1 MKTDKLT
8 TQKTILSLLE
18 KARLEIESKGKKLSK
33 SDEQLVR
40 MIMDKIAV
48 DDIDFAK
55 AKEQE
60 SYLATVTHKVAWQE
74 ANAEESD
81 EIIRRLK
88 YGNREYVYD
97 FFYGYPED
105 KDCVIDRL
113 RTKIISNI
121 RQTYGVEVTN
131 KEFGSVLH
139 LFLWDNGTWS
149 VLDKYSRKG
158 SFFSWLAKVAHH
170 EVVRYLEKMGYIAV
184 NSGRTV
190 DNTRLLGRSVAP
202 ELWEYIISDIM
213 PDGQNKQLLLATL
226 VERKSEAR
234 LAEEL
239 NLNIDKL
246 HKLQKRA
253 EADLKDR
260 LLRGNKGYD
269 ELVLCDN
276 SHRIVEVSE
285 EFANDLCAWAGE
297 RFGVSPL
304 ADVFGVNPDSE
315 NLRQRVV
322 DFLYKIPDMLKWS
335 EEDRMVWTLRYIE
348 NTAPIDVA
356 ERVGRDRSWVDT
368 RFSRLNASFKK
379 AVKKWWTE
387 NAK

>member
-1 MKTDKLT
+1 MTTDNLT

-48 DDIDFAK
+48 DDIDFAT
-55 AKEQE
+55 AKDLE

-97 FFYGYPED
+97 FFYGYPEE

-113 RTKIISNI
+113 RSRIISNI
-121 RQTYGVEVTN
+121 RQTYGVEVD
-131 KEFGSVLH
+131 KDEFGSVLH
-139 LFLWDNGTWS
+139 LFVWDNGTWS

-158 SFFSWLAKVAHH
+158 SFFSWLAKVAQH
-170 EVVRYLEKMGYIAV
+170 ELVRYLEKMGYIAV
-184 NSGRTV
+184 NRGRTV
-190 DNTRLLGRSVAP
+190 GNTRLRGMSVAP

-226 VERKSEAR
+226 VEHKSDEM
-234 LAEEL
+234 LADEF

-260 LLRGNKGYD
+260 LLRGNEGYD

-276 SHRIVEVSE
+276 SPKIVEVSE
-285 EFANDLCAWAGE
+285 EFANDFCAWAGE
-297 RFGVSPL
+297 RFDVSPL

-322 DFLYKIPDMLKWS
+322 EFLYKIPDMLKWS
-335 EEDRMVWTLRYIE
+335 EEDRIVWTLRYIE
-348 NTAPIDVA
+348 NTAPIEVA

-368 RFSRLNASFKK
+368 RFSRLNARFEK
-379 AVKKWWTE
+379 AVKKWWAE